1 MANPHHYSNKIKIIG
16 LQQNSQG
23 FPGFPEVFANSLSF
37 ADFAG
42 LSETCPKFTPHVI
55 MSPWGLKNE
64 GEFLTPRPAPP
75 PIPPVTNTE
84 RTLSLG
90 TVFIVVAFHR
100 VKSVNKCKQLCWP
113 FQFVIGVSKFCCSD

>member
-55 MSPWGLKNE
+55 MSPWGLKSE
-64 GEFLTPRPAPP
+64 GEFLTPRPRPP
-75 PIPPVTNTE
+75 PHPT
-84 RTLSLG
+84 SHK
-90 TVFIVVAFHR
+90 HR
-100 VKSVNKCKQLCWP
+100 ENLVSRNHFYCWCFPQSEKCKQ
-113 FQFVIGVSKFCCSD
+113 V